1 MTPAGPRFGP
11 ESTIEDKWPNFLN
24 STWSVHHQFES
35 HGYTGVLYLHLLPIV
50 CKHSI
55 AVNVSSG
62 VIQSHP
68 GPRHPGSQGRWLIIR
83 IRVIWLDLSLFVL
96 KCTPRVYPFCHLNI
110 LSYSENNVLTN
121 FHFCQ
126 SEARAFNVDERFFT
140 SLHNYML
147 PIAGHECSHIN
158 HVKTPV
164 NGDRLSNTLLKIAFS
179 TSNFSDNMLLSA
191 MLLPHETSTRATA
204 IYHDRHQRSF
214 IYRLVPAWRREARAG
229 NDRGPVCFDTN

>member
-24 STWSVHHQFES
+24 STWSVHHKFES
-35 HGYTGVLYLHLLPIV
+35 HGYTGVLYLHLLAIV

-55 AVNVSSG
+55 AVKYVSSG

-68 GPRHPGSQGRWLIIR
+68 GPGHPGSQGRWLIIR
-83 IRVIWLDLSLFVL
+83 IRVIWLDLPLLFLNCTHSVIWTFCLTL
-96 KCTPRVYPFCHLNI
+96 KRTFWPTFTSVNLRQEPGLV
-110 LSYSENNVLTN
+110 T
-121 FHFCQ
+121 
-126 SEARAFNVDERFFT
+126 FNVDERFST

-158 HVKTPV
+158 HVKTSV

-191 MLLPHETSTRATA
+191 IMLFCLPKHPLEQLLLPWSPPEKL
-204 IYHDRHQRSF
+204 Y
-214 IYRLVPAWRREARAG
+214 L
-229 NDRGPVCFDTN
+229 